1 MPEQSLYLL
10 KIIGVFG
17 IVLVIGWYQLRS
29 VERLRREDEL
39 KKQKQLEEAIKAK
52 TDEDDV

>member
-39 KKQKQLEEAIKAK
+39 KKQKQLEEAMKAK
-52 TDEDDV
+52 TDEDDG

>member
-17 IVLVIGWYQLRS
+17 IVLAFGWYQLRS

-52 TDEDDV
+52 TDEDDA

>member
-39 KKQKQLEEAIKAK
+39 KKQKQLEEAMKAK
-52 TDEDDV
+52 TDEDDA

>member
-17 IVLVIGWYQLRS
+17 IVIGFGWYQLRS
-29 VERLRREDEL
+29 VERLRREDEI
-39 KKQKQLEEAIKAK
+39 KKQQQLEEAMKASAEK
-52 TDEDDV
+52 EET